1 MPDFLTNYFSGLV
14 ESLSSTLKTPDA
26 YLNKIALTA
35 TVIVIGLVLH
45 ILLKNIITRN
55 VKDFKSKFQLY
66 KLSKQSMVTLTI
78 VAALLIWVQA
88 INALILIILLFGV
101 FVVFM
106 VRGLTNNF
114 IGYFVIKYRRYFEIG
129 HRIEINDIIGD
140 VIDINP
146 INFKLLEVR
155 HGLSADANTGRIIK
169 LPNSMIFDKSIEI
182 IGVVNKFIWHEIK
195 YVLSFESD
203 WQAAEKI
210 MMDVGN
216 IYFNESVLPKLEEN
230 NGYLQSGQDKLKPVF
245 SVDTN
250 ADGIVVNLRYLVD
263 YRHGTSVKTLIQ
275 RNILPQFKDNPQIQ
289 FAIVEVKIF
298 RG

>member
-182 IGVVNKFIWHEIK
+182 IGVVNEFIWHEIK